1 MEMQTIKVNRIN
13 KNIKLGDVSYRPYT
27 IGELPNSFG
36 FLSSE
41 DGEQEG
47 VSKWFNYKGLTY
59 LKDDRSKSHR
69 Q

>member
-59 LKDDRSKSHR
+59 LKDDRSKSQR

>member
-41 DGEQEG
+41 GGEQEG
-47 VSKWFNYKGLTY
+47 AAKWFNYKGLTY
-59 LKDDRSKSHR
+59 LKDDRSKSQR
-69 Q
+69 

>member
-59 LKDDRSKSHR
+59 LKDDRSKSQR
-69 Q
+69 

>member
-1 MEMQTIKVNRIN
+1 MQTIKVNRIN

-59 LKDDRSKSHR
+59 LKDDRSKSQR

>member
-47 VSKWFNYKGLTY
+47 ASKWFNYKGLTY
-59 LKDDRSKSHR
+59 LKDDRSKSQR
-69 Q
+69 

>member
-47 VSKWFNYKGLTY
+47 AAKWFNYKGLTY
-59 LKDDRSKSHR
+59 LKDDRSKSQR
-69 Q
+69 

>member
-13 KNIKLGDVSYRPYT
+13 KNILLNGIAYRPYRV
-27 IGELPNSFG
+27 GELPNSFG

-41 DGEQEG
+41 GGEQEG
-47 VSKWFNYKGLTY
+47 ASKWFNYKGLTY
-59 LKDDRSKSHR
+59 LKDDRSKSQR

>member
-47 VSKWFNYKGLTY
+47 ASKWFNYKGLTY
-59 LKDDRSKSHR
+59 LKDDRSKSQR